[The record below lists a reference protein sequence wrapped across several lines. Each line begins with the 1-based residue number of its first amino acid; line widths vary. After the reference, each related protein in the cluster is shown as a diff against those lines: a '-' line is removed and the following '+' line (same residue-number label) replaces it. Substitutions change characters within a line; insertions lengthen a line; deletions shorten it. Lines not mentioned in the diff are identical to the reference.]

1 VTVLHEPTPSIPT
14 LAPPAAANAP
24 EPRLAAD
31 DPTPAVADTATPGTT
46 SGSGDV
52 PADLRPLARRAR
64 ADSAATRELASA
76 LLGRHWEA
84 DLVALA
90 TGMDPDSVASLAEVL
105 RPGTAAAFVADDVV
119 ARAQSRSVPTPRV
132 S

>member
-1 VTVLHEPTPSIPT
+1 MLHEPTPSIPA
-14 LAPPAAANAP
+14 LAPPAAATTP
-24 EPRLAAD
+24 GPRLSRED
-31 DPTPAVADTATPGTT
+31 RTPGPT

-64 ADSAATRELASA
+64 ADTAATRELASA
-76 LLGRHWEA
+76 LLGRRWEA

-90 TGMDPDSVASLAEVL
+90 TGMDPDTVASLAEVR
-105 RPGTAAAFVADDVV
+105 RPATAAASVADDLA
-119 ARAQSRSVPTPRV
+119 ARAHARSVPTPRV

>member
-1 VTVLHEPTPSIPT
+1 VLHEPTPSIPT
-14 LAPPAAANAP
+14 LAPPAAATTP
-24 EPRLAAD
+24 GPRLAPD
-31 DPTPAVADTATPGTT
+31 DRTPGPTSGPG

-64 ADSAATRELASA
+64 ADTAAARELASA
-76 LLGRHWEA
+76 LLGRRWEA

-90 TGMDPDSVASLAEVL
+90 TGMDRDTVASLAEVR
-105 RPGTAAAFVADDVV
+105 RPGTAAAFVADDLA
-119 ARAQSRSVPTPRV
+119 ARAHARSVPTPRV